1 MKNFT
6 IALIKPDA
14 VRGKNAGHI
23 LVEME
28 KYYDIVEVHTAHWPR
43 SFAEAFYSEHGGRPY
58 FEGLVEFMSS
68 SSLYMVILSG
78 DEGGEDVVQ
87 RWRRLIGSTDPMKA
101 EEHTIRR
108 RFSSRDGVM
117 MHNAVHGSDSPA
129 SAEREL
135 WLIRS
140 KLYARGREVSGTG
153 GILPDFGSTLLM

>member
-14 VRGKNAGHI
+14 VRGKNAGRI

-43 SFAEAFYSEHGGRPY
+43 SFAEAFYSEHVGRPF

-68 SSLYMVILSG
+68 SPLYMVILQG
-78 DEGGEDVVQ
+78 DDVIQ
-87 RWRRLIGSTDPMKA
+87 HWRQLMGSTDPMKA
-101 EEHTIRR
+101 EERTIRWR
-108 RFSSRDGVM
+108 YAPRDGVM

-153 GILPDFGSTLLM
+153 SILPDFGSTLLM